1 MQFHWYGRLS
11 GVCIHFICGGIK
23 RQSVLR
29 TTKKLVADLIF
40 LNEEQKIIVKSDIKL
55 VFTNKKHEFDPLFI
69 SAQSCDINFSEE
81 EYRITAH

>member
-1 MQFHWYGRLS
+1 M
-11 GVCIHFICGGIK
+11 
-23 RQSVLR
+23 
-29 TTKKLVADLIF
+29 IF

-81 EYRITAH
+81 EYRITDH